1 MSEFDRPSSIPTT
14 KETPIALLG
23 IPLELGAGVRGAVMG
38 PAALRTAGIAEVLTE
53 LGHHV
58 TDHGDVLAPQ
68 AVPVAMAEQD
78 MSRCRH
84 LGSVAAH
91 VQAIHDHALALV
103 ARDERTVFLG
113 GDHALSMGTISAVA
127 RHCADRGREL
137 AVLWLD
143 AHADFNTPASSP
155 SGNMHGMSVAFL
167 TGETSLAPLLGGR
180 PFVPVPFE
188 NVHLFGLRSV
198 DAEERRRIAAAGF
211 GAVDMRMIDES
222 GVSVL
227 IAGILETLAGRDVH
241 LHVSLD
247 VDFLDPACAPGV
259 GTTVPG
265 GATEREAH
273 LIMEMLHDSGIVRS
287 LDVVELNPFLDDR
300 GKSARLLTDLV
311 ASLFGRSVLSRPRPA
326 RP

>member
-1 MSEFDRPSSIPTT
+1 
-14 KETPIALLG
+14 
-23 IPLELGAGVRGAVMG
+23 
-38 PAALRTAGIAEVLTE
+38 
-53 LGHHV
+53 
-58 TDHGDVLAPQ
+58 
-68 AVPVAMAEQD
+68 
-78 MSRCRH
+78 
-84 LGSVAAH
+84 
-91 VQAIHDHALALV
+91 
-103 ARDERTVFLG
+103 
-113 GDHALSMGTISAVA
+113 
-127 RHCADRGREL
+127 
-137 AVLWLD
+137 
-143 AHADFNTPASSP
+143 
-155 SGNMHGMSVAFL
+155 MSVAFL
-167 TGETSLAPLLGGR
+167 TGESSLAPLLGGR

-188 NVHLFGLRSV
+188 RRAPLGLRSV

-227 IAGILETLAGRDVH
+227 IAGISERMAGRDVH

-247 VDFLDPACAPGV
+247 VDFLDPAAAPGV

-273 LIMEMLHDSGIVRS
+273 LIMEMLHDSGLVRS

-311 ASLFGRSVLSRPRPA
+311 ASLFGRSVLSRPGSATLPA